1 MGFDKLIFSLTDSIA
16 FQVSKKQDSICKI
29 FLQAYSFDMLMLGIG
44 MTHPMPS
51 AYQRWPSEFNSPGI
65 FSCSRV
71 RPSLHLIALTNPYSL
86 HTVRCP
92 NHVKVI
98 ESHGYIRSDVR
109 TRVGI
114 WPSRGT
120 NYNTLVQTALLFE
133 SPPALLYS
141 CNIRLESRIP
151 NKLPRFTFTRFIT
164 INSKYPP
171 RGAHLVA
178 TIVLEKPQRMAG
190 IVAVFDFDKTI
201 IDCDSDNWVV
211 DELGATD
218 LFTDLLPTMPWNS
231 LMVCFCSRFN
241 SLFYVLFVRVNAC
254 C

>member
-120 NYNTLVQTALLFE
+120 NYNTLVQTALLFLRVHRLFFIHVIFVWNPE
-133 SPPALLYS
+133 SQINCHASRSRGLL
-141 CNIRLESRIP
+141 L
-151 NKLPRFTFTRFIT
+151 
-164 INSKYPP
+164 
-171 RGAHLVA
+171 
-178 TIVLEKPQRMAG
+178 
-190 IVAVFDFDKTI
+190 
-201 IDCDSDNWVV
+201 
-211 DELGATD
+211 
-218 LFTDLLPTMPWNS
+218 
-231 LMVCFCSRFN
+231 
-241 SLFYVLFVRVNAC
+241 
-254 C
+254 